1 LYIRSLDERKNKMT
15 MISLDK
21 LRKRSGLLIVG
32 IGIAMGAFLLGDL
45 MSSGTSLFNGTQ
57 GVLGEV
63 NDQVIDYREFE
74 TEAQN
79 IDRIFSGSQD
89 RNGLRDNLWADKVN
103 EVVMGEQ
110 YSDLGISISSEELA
124 QITFG
129 YNSGEMSTTAR
140 QFFGVTGQDIKPA
153 ELAAVIQQIQD
164 NDPRRW
170 LYLENVIRK
179 ERLGQKYSS
188 MVRQGLNAS
197 NLDADSYFAEQGT
210 QVSGSYLFKRFD
222 TSIEVTEA
230 EVTSYYKANKEDYP
244 QDASRELTVAVF
256 EIEATQADKDAL
268 KSKLE
273 DLLEDKVVYNKAVQ
287 ANETVEGFRT
297 TSDAASFVDRYSDS
311 SFDPTFYAVGQLSP
325 SIEGVLRNAELGF
338 VYGPYEE
345 EGSYK
350 VARLNARRS
359 DSIQVAIVEL
369 SIDASEE
376 TANEIYAQA
385 SELAAAKNGEE
396 LEVLAEEK
404 NIALTTAVVQDQD
417 RSVSGVGDDARNL
430 VFWAYNERT
439 ELNAVKLEDQN
450 NRIVVAMLTDIS
462 EEGTQD
468 LEEVRFQIEM
478 ALKREKSGKALVE
491 SFNKELASASTI
503 EELAAAMDLAPQQV
517 SDVNFNT
524 NAIPSGFEPN
534 VVGAFCGVEKGQLS
548 KPVIGNNG
556 VYVVSAEDAKESDEA
571 TKNYTSLKQQ
581 LDVQMKSRANFEVYN
596 ALKELADIEDNRAKF
611 Y

>member
-1 LYIRSLDERKNKMT
+1 

-164 NDPRRW
+164 NDPQRW

-197 NLDADSYFAEQGT
+197 NLDADSYFAEQGN

-273 DLLEDKVVYNKAVQ
+273 DLLEDKEVYNKAAQ
-287 ANETVEGFRT
+287 ANETVEGFRS

-311 SFDPTFYAVGQLSP
+311 SFDPTFYAVGQLPP
-325 SIEGVLRNAELGF
+325 SIEGILRNADLGF

-359 DSIQVAIVEL
+359 DSIQVAIVEF

-404 NIALTTAVVQDQD
+404 NRALTTAVVQDQD

-478 ALKREKSGKALVE
+478 ALKREKSGEALAE
-491 SFNKELASASTI
+491 AFNKELASASTI

-548 KPVIGNNG
+548 NPIIGNNG
-556 VYVVSAEDAKESDEA
+556 VYVVSTEDAKELDEA

-581 LDVQMKSRANFEVYN
+581 LDVQIKSRANFEVYN

>member
-1 LYIRSLDERKNKMT
+1 

-89 RNGLRDNLWADKVN
+89 RKGLRDNLWADKVN

-164 NDPRRW
+164 NDPQRW

-197 NLDADSYFAEQGT
+197 NLDADSYFAEQGN

-222 TSIEVTEA
+222 TSIEVTEV

-273 DLLEDKVVYNKAVQ
+273 DLLEDKEVYNKAAQ
-287 ANETVEGFRT
+287 ANETVEGFRS

-325 SIEGVLRNAELGF
+325 SIEGILRNADLGF

-359 DSIQVAIVEL
+359 DSIQVAIVEF

-404 NIALTTAVVQDQD
+404 NRALTTAVVQDQD

-478 ALKREKSGKALVE
+478 ALKREKSGEALAE
-491 SFNKELASASTI
+491 AFNKELASASTI

-548 KPVIGNNG
+548 NPIIGNNG
-556 VYVVSAEDAKESDEA
+556 VYVVSTEDAKELDEA

-581 LDVQMKSRANFEVYN
+581 LDVQIKSRANFEVYN

>member
-1 LYIRSLDERKNKMT
+1 
-15 MISLDK
+15 
-21 LRKRSGLLIVG
+21 
-32 IGIAMGAFLLGDL
+32 MGAFLLGDL

-164 NDPRRW
+164 NDPQRW

-197 NLDADSYFAEQGT
+197 NLDADSYFAEQGN

-273 DLLEDKVVYNKAVQ
+273 DLLEDKVVYNKAAQ
-287 ANETVEGFRT
+287 ANETVEGFRS

-325 SIEGVLRNAELGF
+325 SIEGVLRNADLGF

-359 DSIQVAIVEL
+359 DSIQVAIVEF

-404 NIALTTAVVQDQD
+404 NRALTTAVVQDQD

-478 ALKREKSGKALVE
+478 ALKREKSGEALAE
-491 SFNKELASASTI
+491 AFNKELASASTI

-548 KPVIGNNG
+548 NPIIGNNG
-556 VYVVSAEDAKESDEA
+556 VYVVSTEDAKELDEA

-581 LDVQMKSRANFEVYN
+581 LDVQIKSRANFEVYN

>member
-1 LYIRSLDERKNKMT
+1 

-164 NDPRRW
+164 NDPQRW

-197 NLDADSYFAEQGT
+197 NLDADSYFAEQGN

-273 DLLEDKVVYNKAVQ
+273 DLLEDKEVYNKAAQ
-287 ANETVEGFRT
+287 ANETVEGFRS

-325 SIEGVLRNAELGF
+325 SIEGILRNADLGF

-359 DSIQVAIVEL
+359 DSIQVAIVEF

-404 NIALTTAVVQDQD
+404 NRALTTAVVQDQD

-478 ALKREKSGKALVE
+478 ALKREKSGEALAE
-491 SFNKELASASTI
+491 AFNKELASASTI

-548 KPVIGNNG
+548 NPIIGNNG
-556 VYVVSAEDAKESDEA
+556 VYVVSTEDAKELDEA

-581 LDVQMKSRANFEVYN
+581 LDVQIKSRANFEVYN

>member
-1 LYIRSLDERKNKMT
+1 

-164 NDPRRW
+164 NDPQRW

-197 NLDADSYFAEQGT
+197 NLDADSYFAEQGN

-273 DLLEDKVVYNKAVQ
+273 DLLEDKEVYNKAAQ
-287 ANETVEGFRT
+287 ANETVEGFRS

-325 SIEGVLRNAELGF
+325 SIEGILRNADLGF

-359 DSIQVAIVEL
+359 DSIQVAIVEF

-404 NIALTTAVVQDQD
+404 NRALTTAVVQDQD

-478 ALKREKSGKALVE
+478 ALKREKSGEALAE
-491 SFNKELASASTI
+491 AFNKELASASTI

-534 VVGAFCGVEKGQLS
+534 VVGAFCGTEKGQLS
-548 KPVIGNNG
+548 NPIIGNNG
-556 VYVVSAEDAKESDEA
+556 VYVVSTEDAKELDEA

-581 LDVQMKSRANFEVYN
+581 LDVQIKSRANFEVYN

>member
-1 LYIRSLDERKNKMT
+1 
-15 MISLDK
+15 
-21 LRKRSGLLIVG
+21 
-32 IGIAMGAFLLGDL
+32 MGAFLLGDL

-164 NDPRRW
+164 NDPQRW

-197 NLDADSYFAEQGT
+197 NLDADSYFAEQGN

-273 DLLEDKVVYNKAVQ
+273 DLLEDKEVYNKAAQ
-287 ANETVEGFRT
+287 ANETVEGFRS

-325 SIEGVLRNAELGF
+325 SIEGILRNADLGF

-359 DSIQVAIVEL
+359 DSIQVAIVEF

-404 NIALTTAVVQDQD
+404 NRALTTAVVQDQD

-478 ALKREKSGKALVE
+478 ALKREKSGEALAE
-491 SFNKELASASTI
+491 AFNKELASASTI

-548 KPVIGNNG
+548 NPIIGNNG
-556 VYVVSAEDAKESDEA
+556 VYVVSTEDAKELDEA

-581 LDVQMKSRANFEVYN
+581 LDVQIKSRANFEVYN

>member
-1 LYIRSLDERKNKMT
+1 
-15 MISLDK
+15 
-21 LRKRSGLLIVG
+21 
-32 IGIAMGAFLLGDL
+32 MGAFLLGDL

-164 NDPRRW
+164 NDPQRW

-197 NLDADSYFAEQGT
+197 NLDADSYFAEQGN

-273 DLLEDKVVYNKAVQ
+273 DLLEDKVVYNKAAQ

-325 SIEGVLRNAELGF
+325 SIEGVLRNADLGF

-359 DSIQVAIVEL
+359 DSIQVAIVEF

-404 NIALTTAVVQDQD
+404 NRALTTAVVQDQD

-478 ALKREKSGKALVE
+478 ALKREKSGEALAE
-491 SFNKELASASTI
+491 AFNKELASASTI

-548 KPVIGNNG
+548 NPIIGNNG
-556 VYVVSAEDAKESDEA
+556 VYVVSTEDAKELDEA

-581 LDVQMKSRANFEVYN
+581 LDVQLKSRANFEVYN

>member
-1 LYIRSLDERKNKMT
+1 
-15 MISLDK
+15 
-21 LRKRSGLLIVG
+21 
-32 IGIAMGAFLLGDL
+32 MGAFLLGDL

-164 NDPRRW
+164 NDPQRW

-197 NLDADSYFAEQGT
+197 NLDADSYFAEQGN

-273 DLLEDKVVYNKAVQ
+273 DLLEDKEVYNKAAQ
-287 ANETVEGFRT
+287 ANETVEGFRS

-311 SFDPTFYAVGQLSP
+311 SFDPTFYAVGQLPP
-325 SIEGVLRNAELGF
+325 SIEGILRNADLGF

-359 DSIQVAIVEL
+359 DSIQVAIVEF

-404 NIALTTAVVQDQD
+404 NRALTTAVVQDQD

-581 LDVQMKSRANFEVYN
+581 LDVQLKSRANFEVYN
-596 ALKELADIEDNRAKF
+596 ALKELAYIEDNRAKF

>member
-1 LYIRSLDERKNKMT
+1 
-15 MISLDK
+15 
-21 LRKRSGLLIVG
+21 
-32 IGIAMGAFLLGDL
+32 MGAFLLGDL

-164 NDPRRW
+164 NDPQRW

-197 NLDADSYFAEQGT
+197 NLDADSYFAEQGN

-273 DLLEDKVVYNKAVQ
+273 DLLEDKEVYNKAAQ

-325 SIEGVLRNAELGF
+325 SIEGVLRNADLGF

-359 DSIQVAIVEL
+359 DSIQVAIVEF

-404 NIALTTAVVQDQD
+404 NRALTTAVVQDQD

-478 ALKREKSGKALVE
+478 ALKREKSGEALAE
-491 SFNKELASASTI
+491 AFNKELASASTI

-517 SDVNFNT
+517 SEVSFST

-548 KPVIGNNG
+548 NPIIGNNG
-556 VYVVSAEDAKESDEA
+556 VYVVSTEDAKELDEA

-581 LDVQMKSRANFEVYN
+581 LDVQIKSRANFEVYN

>member
-1 LYIRSLDERKNKMT
+1 
-15 MISLDK
+15 
-21 LRKRSGLLIVG
+21 
-32 IGIAMGAFLLGDL
+32 MGAFLLGDL

-63 NDQVIDYREFE
+63 NDQVIDYGEFE

-430 VFWAYNERT
+430 VFWAYNERA

-478 ALKREKSGKALVE
+478 ALKREKSGEALVE

>member
-1 LYIRSLDERKNKMT
+1 
-15 MISLDK
+15 
-21 LRKRSGLLIVG
+21 
-32 IGIAMGAFLLGDL
+32 MGAFLLGDL

-164 NDPRRW
+164 NDPQRW

-197 NLDADSYFAEQGT
+197 NLDADSYFAEQGN

-273 DLLEDKVVYNKAVQ
+273 DLLEDKEVYNKAAQ
-287 ANETVEGFRT
+287 ANETVEGFRS

-311 SFDPTFYAVGQLSP
+311 SFDPTFYAVGQLPP
-325 SIEGVLRNAELGF
+325 SIEGILRNADLGF

-359 DSIQVAIVEL
+359 DSIQVAIVEF

-404 NIALTTAVVQDQD
+404 NRALTTAVVQDQD

-478 ALKREKSGKALVE
+478 ALKREKSGEALAE
-491 SFNKELASASTI
+491 AFNKELASASTI

-548 KPVIGNNG
+548 NPIIGNNG
-556 VYVVSAEDAKESDEA
+556 VYVVSTEDAKELDEA

-581 LDVQMKSRANFEVYN
+581 LDVQIKSRANFEVYN